1 MTITFVNEH
10 VMDFNFVLQE
20 WPEAIYP
27 PYANGP
33 GYVISSDI
41 AKYIVAQQLKH
52 NLRVSNTPSYFL
64 LLLFWISQIFNLVE
78 KLTNF

>member
-1 MTITFVNEH
+1 MTITFFVYETNLSLSY
-10 VMDFNFVLQE
+10 VMDFNFLPQE

-41 AKYIVAQQLKH
+41 AKYIVSHQLNH
-52 NLRVSNTPSYFL
+52 SLRVSNDS
-64 LLLFWISQIFNLVE
+64 
-78 KLTNF
+78 